1 MEQNHK
7 RVLGAWLVL
16 SLALLVGCAEEPQQE
31 EPAQAQEE
39 VVNQR
44 VVVTPEF
51 RLEGLDALGEGVS
64 LQHVCMG
71 VGEIRLEPLGD
82 QAEDLIY
89 ITRSAIFL
97 DFDVATGEVSMVGSP
112 IVLPHSGEFMISIRI
127 EPIGEQDRLGDK
139 SVRIDGLMARSAA
152 YALGDLH
159 ATGEPTPL
167 PMKEGHDL
175 NDKLDVPVKW
185 VPWTY
190 STHEV
195 GLVLLNNVEFK
206 NSDTQRLLIRFDL
219 SDWLEDA
226 MAPITAAVD
235 DIVLA
240 EEGHQGDSMDRGERL
255 DPVDVTERV
264 EAALESKGFETLTE
278 DLDAEAQGF

>member
-1 MEQNHK
+1 M
-7 RVLGAWLVL
+7 VLGLGL
-16 SLALLVGCAEEPQQE
+16 TLLAGCAEEPAQTQDDSPQQE
-31 EPAQAQEE
+31 SVSQG
-39 VVNQR
+39 

-71 VGEIRLEPLGD
+71 IGEIRLEPLGD

-89 ITRSAIFL
+89 ITRSAIML
-97 DFDVATGEVSMVGSP
+97 DFDVATGEVSVVGSP
-112 IVLPHSGEFMISIRI
+112 IVLPHDGDFMISIRI
-127 EPIGEQDRLGDK
+127 EPIGELDRLGDR

-167 PMKEGHDL
+167 PMKDGTQL

-190 STHEV
+190 STQEV

-206 NSDTQRLLIRFDL
+206 NTDTQRLLIRFDL

-235 DIVLA
+235 DTVLA
-240 EEGHQGDSMDRGERL
+240 EEQQQQSDGSMSRSERL
-255 DPVDVTERV
+255 DPVDVSERV
-264 EAALESKGFETLTE
+264 EAALEKDGLDALTGE
-278 DLDAEAQGF
+278 FDAEAQGL